1 MIVNK
6 RLQLKRRKKLLK
18 LNNLPNSKKRE
29 KQLFKLLLYK
39 IKSRLKNPKNRKWRK

>member
-18 LNNLPNSKKRE
+18 LNNLSNSKKRQ
-29 KQLFKLLLYK
+29 KQLSKLLYR
-39 IKSRLKNPKNRKWRK
+39 IKSRLKSPKNREWRK